1 MCLSACGFGP
11 RSQSPL
17 ALNLHFLMSLTCS
30 PEGLGLFASSRGVS
44 VLETLVSHSV
54 LFPSCKGLPH
64 AERRLLGEGRR
75 EGGDEHTLK
84 PLLVALVPHWGT
96 VTRSPALVSS
106 PRPGG
111 LADWFDHSHRARA
124 WLHVCW
130 RVALWVLVT
139 AQRARGGLRV
149 SVYFRLES
157 FNLEL
162 AEFCSFS
169 VGTSCISIIRHYQP
183 SAGW

>member
-1 MCLSACGFGP
+1 
-11 RSQSPL
+11 
-17 ALNLHFLMSLTCS
+17 MSLTCS

-111 LADWFDHSHRARA
+111 LEA
-124 WLHVCW
+124 WPTGLTTATVHVLGCTSAGEW